1 MWGDNMK
8 KILTTLT
15 IIMGIAL
22 VTMFIA
28 LGNHR
33 AIKAEV
39 IKIKDNI
46 VTFKDTTDN
55 LWEYE
60 TDVYSIN
67 DKVILTFND
76 KGTEFLTD
84 DEIIK
89 IQKVGE

>member
-1 MWGDNMK
+1 MK

-39 IKIKDNI
+39 IEIKDNV

>member
-1 MWGDNMK
+1 MK

-39 IKIKDNI
+39 IEIKDNV

-60 TDVYSIN
+60 TNVYSIN